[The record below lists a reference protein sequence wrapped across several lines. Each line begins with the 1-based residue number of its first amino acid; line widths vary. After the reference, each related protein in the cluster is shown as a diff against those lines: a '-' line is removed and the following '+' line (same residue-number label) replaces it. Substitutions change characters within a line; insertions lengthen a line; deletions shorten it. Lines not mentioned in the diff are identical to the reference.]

1 MKRGQAKRQATLDRA
16 LGALVAR
23 ALQEIYIASCLACC
37 HTAVRLNPLT
47 GKYECDWCRMA
58 RSERRQDWML
68 GRLGR
73 PAKRKAGVAGPLVAL
88 LLLMAACSPR
98 YTVGDCV
105 SLDADEPW
113 EKPLVVR
120 IEQVGHRA
128 YLGRY
133 WLPDSQA
140 WSTTPLTHP
149 HSRFDHPWFW
159 KRVPCPTP

>member
-73 PAKRKAGVAGPLVAL
+73 PAKRKAGVAGRLVAL
-88 LLLMAACSPR
+88 LLLLAACSSPR
-98 YTVGDCV
+98 WTVGECLE
-105 SLDADEPW
+105 LDLFREHWQQP
-113 EKPLVVR
+113 EIVR
-120 IEQVGHRA
+120 IEAVGRA
-128 YLGRY
+128 AYVVRRRVDGV
-133 WLPDSQA
+133 
-140 WSTTPLTHP
+140 WSNTLEYRRDHL
-149 HSRFDHPWFW
+149 DHPSYW
-159 KRVPCPTP
+159 KPVVCPTP